1 MVLFFFFFWLLK
13 QSACINFYFYSIG
26 EELISNVVLASGVQ
40 HSDPVIC
47 EIGFSFFSLIGY
59 CKILRRVPRAIV

>member
-1 MVLFFFFFWLLK
+1 MVFFFFFWLLEK
-13 QSACINFYFYSIG
+13 SACINFYFIG
-26 EELISNVVLASGVQ
+26 EELISNVVLASGVI

-59 CKILRRVPRAIV
+59 YKILRRVPRAIV